1 MNKVIRTAKISD
13 KSVRLADYHREEVR
27 SIPLDDSPE
36 EEAGIELEAQVDE
49 EGELVLADGPE
60 GEADGDTVESAEE
73 EETAGEADGDEAQ
86 NVTEVPEEEGHLT
99 YTASQAEELVQER
112 VKEFEARFQQEKEEA
127 QRSGHEAGKA
137 EGYKEG
143 KADSEKEVEGL
154 RSLVEDLQLQWED
167 HYKNTDQWIV
177 DLALAI
183 AEKVVG
189 VTVEN
194 NREPVLET
202 VRSCLD
208 DLRQDA
214 EVVIKINPEDAEV
227 IRENQDHWLRAH
239 QVDKPVIKEDPTVN
253 RGGCIVET
261 QTGDVDAQI
270 EEQMSKLRAALVD
283 AIRSGNDSE

>member
-1 MNKVIRTAKISD
+1 MNKVISTAKISD

-73 EETAGEADGDEAQ
+73 EETAGEADGGEAQ
-86 NVTEVPEEEGHLT
+86 KVAEVPEEEGHLT

-143 KADSEKEVEGL
+143 KADSEKAVSYTPL
-154 RSLVEDLQLQWED
+154 TLPTSDLE
-167 HYKNTDQWIV
+167 
-177 DLALAI
+177 
-183 AEKVVG
+183 
-189 VTVEN
+189 
-194 NREPVLET
+194 
-202 VRSCLD
+202 
-208 DLRQDA
+208 
-214 EVVIKINPEDAEV
+214 
-227 IRENQDHWLRAH
+227 
-239 QVDKPVIKEDPTVN
+239 
-253 RGGCIVET
+253 
-261 QTGDVDAQI
+261 
-270 EEQMSKLRAALVD
+270 
-283 AIRSGNDSE
+283 

>member
-1 MNKVIRTAKISD
+1 MPPQGQRFDNLCGRIVTVIN
-13 KSVRLADYHREEVR
+13 VRIRL
-27 SIPLDDSPE
+27 
-36 EEAGIELEAQVDE
+36 ELPAQD
-49 EGELVLADGPE
+49 
-60 GEADGDTVESAEE
+60 
-73 EETAGEADGDEAQ
+73 
-86 NVTEVPEEEGHLT
+86 
-99 YTASQAEELVQER
+99 
-112 VKEFEARFQQEKEEA
+112 
-127 QRSGHEAGKA
+127 
-137 EGYKEG
+137 
-143 KADSEKEVEGL
+143 
-154 RSLVEDLQLQWED
+154 
-167 HYKNTDQWIV
+167 
-177 DLALAI
+177 DLA
-183 AEKVVG
+183 ETVG

-227 IRENQDHWLRAH
+227 IRENQDHWLRTH

>member
-1 MNKVIRTAKISD
+1 M
-13 KSVRLADYHREEVR
+13 
-27 SIPLDDSPE
+27 
-36 EEAGIELEAQVDE
+36 
-49 EGELVLADGPE
+49 ADG
-60 GEADGDTVESAEE
+60 G
-73 EETAGEADGDEAQ
+73 EAQ
-86 NVTEVPEEEGHLT
+86 NVAEVPEEEGHPT

-227 IRENQDHWLRAH
+227 IR
-239 QVDKPVIKEDPTVN
+239 
-253 RGGCIVET
+253 
-261 QTGDVDAQI
+261 
-270 EEQMSKLRAALVD
+270 
-283 AIRSGNDSE
+283 